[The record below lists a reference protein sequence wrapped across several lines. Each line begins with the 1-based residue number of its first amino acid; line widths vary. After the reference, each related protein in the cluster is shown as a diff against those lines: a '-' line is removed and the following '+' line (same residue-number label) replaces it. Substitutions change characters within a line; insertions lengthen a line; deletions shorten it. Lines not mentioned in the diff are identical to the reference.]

1 MHTSRPTRHADVRPR
16 LNVLFIL
23 VSNVQG
29 RFPIV
34 INEIFGFG
42 NLYKAQPRL
51 KKLSREKK

>member
-16 LNVLFIL
+16 LNVVFIL

-51 KKLSREKK
+51 KK